1 MRKPWRFLW
10 LLIPGLALSAFVSSP
25 AQTPPPGSEVK
36 QATLVVPAKDL
47 GRKPRDGSK
56 LPETAQPI
64 YFSAERAMEWLK
76 RTNRADG
83 RFVYGC
89 QPALRV
95 QIDGD
100 NFASQAGATLA
111 LARSA
116 RYFQDRAGTA
126 KASQAALALLLETMT
141 DADDKSLRYLA
152 APPMAVDRLSA
163 HGLLISAIHELDAS
177 DKYEDLLK
185 QADQLC
191 NYLRVQQAKDGSLCV
206 AVDTTLLKSGS
217 VELDAERAGWALQG
231 IIRSHKQRPQEWKL
245 DMLRKARSH
254 YAMAWQQNKSLAMVC
269 SQTPAYAEAYLQ
281 SNDPAFK
288 DTVFAMNDWLLGLQ
302 YRDDFD
308 SARKHWS
315 GGFQRFRAGK
325 AELGVPDISSALP
338 AESLAEAC
346 RVARHAGD
354 LTRLKNYER
363 ALIHNIH
370 FLMSLQ
376 YTAAK
381 TQHFVDPFR
390 PAILGAFHASHQD
403 GNLRIDYTQHALC
416 AMVQYLDAVIE

>member
-1 MRKPWRFLW
+1 MYKPWQFVW
-10 LLIPGLALSAFVSSP
+10 LLIPVALLGAFVTSP
-25 AQTPPPGSEVK
+25 AQSPPASQIK
-36 QATLVVPAKDL
+36 QATLIVPAKDAF
-47 GRKPRDGSK
+47 RKPRDGST

-83 RFVYGC
+83 RFVYGF

-100 NFASQAGATLA
+100 NFASQAGATFA
-111 LARSA
+111 LARAA
-116 RYFQDRAGTA
+116 RYYQDRAGTA
-126 KASQAALALLLETMT
+126 KASQAALSLLLETML
-141 DADDKSLRYLA
+141 DADNRTLRYLA
-152 APPMAVDRLSA
+152 APPMAVDRLAA
-163 HGLLISAIHELDAS
+163 HGLLISAIHELDGS
-177 DKYEDLLK
+177 DKYDDLLK

-191 NYLRVQQAKDGSLCV
+191 NYLRQQQRSDGSLCV
-206 AVDTTLLKSGS
+206 SVDSTLLKSGS
-217 VELDAERAGWALQG
+217 DELDADRAGWALQG

-245 DMLRKARSH
+245 DMLRKARGY
-254 YAMAWQQNKSLAMVC
+254 YASAWQQNKSLALVC

-288 DTVFAMNDWLLGLQ
+288 EIVFTMNDWLVGLQ

-308 SARKHWS
+308 STRKHWG

-325 AELGVPDISSALP
+325 AEPAVPDISSALP

-346 RVARHAGD
+346 RVARQAGD
-354 LTRLKNYER
+354 LTRLKTYER
-363 ALIHNIH
+363 ALIRNIH

-416 AMVQYLDAVIE
+416 AMMQYLDAVIE